1 MKEQSMETLPFT
13 TLSSFGKTKNLP
25 RIEKGLHES
34 LDQIGRKI
42 IVLDDDPTGIQTVHG
57 VFVYTDWSVAT
68 LCEGLLS
75 DKPLF
80 FILTNS
86 RSLVESETQ
95 AVHEEIARN
104 LKEASA
110 LTKTDF
116 LVLSRGDSTLRGH
129 YPLETETLSKNLG
142 KEFDAE
148 ILVPFFLEG
157 GRYTLND
164 IQYVKEGDTLIP
176 AGETEFALDRT
187 FGYKNSNLP
196 AWIEEKSARR
206 FLAKDVVSIGLQE
219 LRSGEIDAIYRKL
232 DSVSHFSKI
241 VVNAIDYADLTVF
254 SLALCKALE
263 AGKEYI
269 IRCAASFVKVL
280 GGISDRPLLTKDELV
295 KKNRNGGILL
305 VGSHVKK
312 TTLQL
317 EHLRENCKDL
327 HWIEFDQH
335 RILQD
340 GGLEQET
347 RRVRTLVEGYLG
359 EGNHVVVH
367 TRRDR
372 LDLPNVTEQE
382 QLQLTNRISD
392 ALVSV
397 IGDLAVRPSFVIA
410 KGGITSSDVGT
421 KALLVHK
428 ALVLGQVQ
436 KGIPV
441 WETGNESKFPHLG
454 YIIFPGNVGEVST
467 LSAILQMLLY

>member
-1 MKEQSMETLPFT
+1 MESLPFA
-13 TLSSFGKTKNLP
+13 TLSSYGKTKNLDL
-25 RIEKGLHES
+25 IEQELHES
-34 LDQIGRKI
+34 LAQLGRKI

-57 VFVYTDWSVAT
+57 VFVYTDWSVET
-68 LCEGLLS
+68 LCQGLLS

-86 RSLVESETQ
+86 RSFVESKTQ
-95 AVHEEIARN
+95 AVHQEIARN

-129 YPLETETLSKNLG
+129 YPLETETLSQNLE

-148 ILVPFFLEG
+148 ILIPFFLEG

-164 IQYVKEGDTLIP
+164 IQYVKEGANLVP

-187 FGYKNSNLP
+187 FGYKNSNL
-196 AWIEEKSARR
+196 ASYIEEKSAKR
-206 FLAKDVVSIGLQE
+206 FLAKDVISIGLQE
-219 LRSGEIDAIYRKL
+219 LRSGDLDAIYKKL
-232 DSVSHFSKI
+232 GSASHFAKI

-254 SLALCKALE
+254 SLALCKAI
-263 AGKEYI
+263 ADGKEYI
-269 IRCAASFVKVL
+269 VRCAASFVKVL
-280 GGISDRPLLTKDELV
+280 GGIPDRPLLTKDELV

-305 VGSHVKK
+305 VGSHVNK

-317 EHLRENCKDL
+317 DYLRNNCENL
-327 HWIEFDQH
+327 QWIEFDQH
-335 RILQD
+335 RILQAD
-340 GGLEQET
+340 GLKQET
-347 RRVRTLVEGYLG
+347 KRVRTLAEGYLI
-359 EGNHVVVH
+359 EGKNVVVH

-372 LDLPNVTEQE
+372 LDVPNATEQE
-382 QLQLTNRISD
+382 QLQFANRISD

-397 IGDLAVRPSFVIA
+397 IGELTVRPSFIIA
-410 KGGITSSDVGT
+410 KGGNTSSDVGT

-436 KGIPV
+436 KGVPV
-441 WETGNESKFPHLG
+441 WETGNESKFPNLS
-454 YIIFPGNVGEVST
+454 YILFPGNVGEEST
-467 LSAILQMLLY
+467 LSVILQMLR